1 MKNIERE
8 TSYFMRNKRK
18 PILIAIIVVLVM
30 VSAFLISDYIRF
42 LPNDWVEGDVSKWE
56 ERFPDNPAYEMALNC
71 NGYPMFK
78 DPLAALKQFKI
89 DYEELL
95 DRKAKEYNLPPLS
108 KYNYWDYKIAE
119 VPPGEEQY
127 IIFLFCSCFANSIS
141 EDENIW

>member
-71 NGYPMFK
+71 NG
-78 DPLAALKQFKI
+78 
-89 DYEELL
+89 
-95 DRKAKEYNLPPLS
+95 
-108 KYNYWDYKIAE
+108 
-119 VPPGEEQY
+119 
-127 IIFLFCSCFANSIS
+127 
-141 EDENIW
+141 